1 MPQLE
6 KVSIDIPREVSEAIN
21 EAVASGEFATAGD
34 VVTEAMATLRSSR
47 LIYGYTVDEL
57 DVLVTEAEDS
67 GDLMDAAEA
76 MRQIDE
82 EFEKEFGR
90 KL

>member
-34 VVTEAMATLRSSR
+34 VVTKAMATLRSSR
-47 LIYGYTVDEL
+47 LIHGYTVDEL
-57 DVLVTEAEDS
+57 DALIAEAEES
-67 GDLMDAAEA
+67 GDPIGAAEA

>member
-6 KVSIDIPREVSEAIN
+6 KVSIDIPREVSEAIK
-21 EAVASGEFATAGD
+21 EAVASGEFETPGD
-34 VVTEAMATLRSSR
+34 VVTEAMASLQSSR

-57 DVLVTEAEDS
+57 DALIAEAEES
-67 GDLMDAAEA
+67 GDAIDATEA